1 MKGKAA
7 TRTKNVRTKK
17 LAVPKS
23 AEEIDPASLEEILEN
38 PETVNRATRR
48 AAASMKRK
56 QKENK
61 NVTVR
66 R

>member
-1 MKGKAA
+1 MKGK
-7 TRTKNVRTKK
+7 RVKNTWKKK
-17 LAVPKS
+17 LAIGKPV
-23 AEEIDPASLEEILEN
+23 EDIDPSSLEEILEN

-56 QKENK
+56 QKEDK

>member
-1 MKGKAA
+1 MKGK
-7 TRTKNVRTKK
+7 RGKNGNKKK
-17 LAVPKS
+17 LAGERRV
-23 AEEIDPASLEEILEN
+23 EEIDPSSLEEILGN

-56 QKENK
+56 QKEDK

>member
-1 MKGKAA
+1 MKGQRMP
-7 TRTKNVRTKK
+7 TRVRSQRLLCDLDKRHI
-17 LAVPKS
+17 
-23 AEEIDPASLEEILEN
+23 EI
-38 PETVNRATRR
+38 PEVINRETRR

>member
-1 MKGKAA
+1 MRGQ
-7 TRTKNVRTKK
+7 RMPVRVRRQRLLCDLDKRHI
-17 LAVPKS
+17 
-23 AEEIDPASLEEILEN
+23 EIPEII
-38 PETVNRATRR
+38 NRATRR

-56 QKENK
+56 QKEDN

>member
-1 MKGKAA
+1 MKGK
-7 TRTKNVRTKK
+7 RVKNAGKKK
-17 LAVPKS
+17 LAGERQV
-23 AEEIDPASLEEILEN
+23 EDIDPSYLEEILEN

-56 QKENK
+56 QKEDK

>member
-1 MKGKAA
+1 MKGQMLSMRSK
-7 TRTKNVRTKK
+7 KK
-17 LAVPKS
+17 LVGERHV
-23 AEEIDPASLEEILEN
+23 EEIDPSSLEEILEN
-38 PETVNRATRR
+38 PETVNRTTRR